1 MALLTTSAHRK
12 EEKKKKCIEV
22 NPLRE
27 REREREGIL
36 WELHPTTTTRR
47 WHTQCVSDAEPGQ
60 LNNTRPAALRVTTQH
75 IQPDD
80 VDAHSGWII
89 NDIAVIYCSDTQLR
103 LSIHFPKGVLC
114 IELYTDNI
122 YFDMM
127 LVFMRDVQQKL
138 KSPHHCIDL
147 YFWPLVKVLASF
159 FLLTGQFLPD
169 FSCMDPYKNF
179 PHARRT
185 AQHSVCPAYVVSSG
199 QEQQQQHAES
209 MRIRWLMDSIGRLT
223 NCVWQTAL
231 LDAVVLSSSPN
242 KVGKRK
248 THRERKR

>member
-185 AQHSVCPAYVVSSG
+185 APAFSVSRLCCEFRTGATAAACWIDAYQMVDGFHRPVDKLRVTNG
-199 QEQQQQHAES
+199 APGRGCLVQQ
-209 MRIRWLMDSIGRLT
+209 
-223 NCVWQTAL
+223 
-231 LDAVVLSSSPN
+231 P
-242 KVGKRK
+242 K
-248 THRERKR
+248 